1 VFDFFQTQVILDRNT
16 EGRIM
21 SELVPKIEKIVEN
34 FFYENS
40 AEHDWFHTLRVKTT
54 AEALAL
60 EEYKVDI
67 EIVSLASLL
76 HDIADEKHY
85 SDPKEGIRNVT
96 AILRSEDT
104 SPHIIGHIVEIFNTM
119 FFKGAGVPTPMK
131 SIEGKIVQD
140 AERLDSLGAI
150 GIARCFTEGARQG
163 RDLYDPEYIPQ
174 RHVSKEAFTNSKAD
188 SLNHFHEKL
197 YYLKDNMNTLAGK
210 RLAAKRYKFM
220 KKFEQQFKSEWNGT
234 DMQPIL
240 QKIRAKSP
248 WQDPYF
254 LHFFALMS
262 AALKDPIKFEKIKV
276 DDFDLADPENIK
288 EK

>member
-1 VFDFFQTQVILDRNT
+1 
-16 EGRIM
+16 M
-21 SELVPKIEKIVEN
+21 SELVEKIEKIVEN
-34 FFYENS
+34 FFIEQQSDY
-40 AEHDWFHTLRVKTT
+40 DWYHTLRVKST
-54 AEALAL
+54 AESLAL
-60 EEYKVDI
+60 EEHKVNM

-76 HDIADEKHY
+76 HDIADERHY
-85 SDPKEGIRNVT
+85 DDEKEGIRSVA
-96 AILRSEDT
+96 AILRSENA
-104 SPHIIGHIVEIFNTM
+104 SPHIINHVIEIVTNM
-119 FFKGAGVPTPMK
+119 FFKGAGVQTPMRT
-131 SIEGKIVQD
+131 IEGKIVQD
-140 AERLDSLGAI
+140 AERLDGLGAI
-150 GIARCFTEGARQG
+150 GITRCFVEGSRLN
-163 RDLYDPEYIPQ
+163 REVYNPEYVPQ
-174 RHVSKEAFTNSKAD
+174 RHISKEAYKNSKTD

-220 KKFEQQFKSEWNGT
+220 KKFEQQFKSEWNAN

-262 AALKDPIKFEKIKV
+262 AALQDPIKFEKIKT
-276 DDFDLADPENIK
+276 DDFDLSDPENIK